1 MIFLFQRCGIFRLKE
16 VPLPR
21 GRTCPL
27 PLAGTDDV
35 GDGSRITLVEC
46 TALCRNEE
54 RDERSWRPPM
64 FFFSRWG
71 GWFGWKKRVTFFFV
85 NTSSHFGEKDSQ
97 PPIPTMI
104 ISSTEST
111 SEVLG
116 VAERGEGDATWLQM
130 MLRCLVEY
138 EKKSSEK
145 SPGSKNHGISKLV
158 CWRCQTPC
166 EQHIQTH
173 QKSQGSVILRA
184 FASQR
189 HMASKLIVKFW
200 IVVFLVVSDMFID
213 VHCV

>member
-1 MIFLFQRCGIFRLKE
+1 MLE
-16 VPLPR
+16 MEAE
-21 GRTCPL
+21 L
-27 PLAGTDDV
+27 PLSNAQLYAEMKKEMRGAG
-35 GDGSRITLVEC
+35 GHQC
-46 TALCRNEE
+46 F
-54 RDERSWRPPM
+54 P
-64 FFFSRWG
+64 RWG

-166 EQHIQTH
+166 EQHIQTP

-213 VHCV
+213 VHCI

>member
-1 MIFLFQRCGIFRLKE
+1 MIFLFQRCDIFRLKE
-16 VPLPR
+16 VPLPG

-64 FFFSRWG
+64 FSTL
-71 GWFGWKKRVTFFFV
+71 GWMVWVEKESHVFFFV

-166 EQHIQTH
+166 EQHIQTP
-173 QKSQGSVILRA
+173 QKSQGSVILGA

-189 HMASKLIVKFW
+189 HVASKLIVKFW
-200 IVVFLVVSDMFID
+200 IVVFLVVSDCI
-213 VHCV
+213 